1 MINAR
6 KYLWKSL
13 MQDREGEG
21 INSCLLLALQ
31 RSLLSFAIQ
40 KKIEA
45 EVGADGQGLSMA
57 DEISSLIPDRRV
69 GGVPP
74 SPCSHRPCSCCSRN
88 VQRPP
93 AAVRWHRSSTSAASS
108 NSQSSSFYPASK
120 TQNSIILVTVDG
132 VIVI

>member
-6 KYLWKSL
+6 KCFWKSL
-13 MQDREGEG
+13 MQAREGEG

-69 GGVPP
+69 GGVPA
-74 SPCSHRPCSCCSRN
+74 
-88 VQRPP
+88 VTDP
-93 AAVRWHRSSTSAASS
+93 AAAAAETF
-108 NSQSSSFYPASK
+108 NGLQQQCAG
-120 TQNSIILVTVDG
+120 TVHQPQQHP
-132 VIVI
+132 VIVRAAAFTLRPKLKIQ